1 MQADVV
7 CNASPLIFLAK
18 IKRLD
23 LLNIYSL
30 RIPSQVE
37 AEILSGIKK
46 KHEDAKLI
54 TEYLEQ
60 RKIESVKTY
69 LYCHT

>member
-1 MQADVV
+1 MQSDVV

-30 RIPSQVE
+30 HVPYQVE
-37 AEILSGIKK
+37 AEILKGIKRK
-46 KHEDAKLI
+46 REDAKLI
-54 TEYLEQ
+54 TEYLRQ
-60 RKIESVKTY
+60 RNINSIK
-69 LYCHT
+69 L